1 MKKSKKLVHFTFM
14 PGEIASELCG
24 NAQPDDRIT
33 GTLGRVTC
41 MECLDKVQ
49 DMASHEPQRRK
60 NLVHTIDTLG
70 WVVDTLKAHHM
81 SRRGIP
87 EIIKEVDKRMA
98 TVAH

>member
-1 MKKSKKLVHFTFM
+1 MKSKKLVHFTFM

-24 NAQPDDRIT
+24 NAQPEDLHT
-33 GTLGRVTC
+33 GILSRVTC

-49 DMASHEPQRRK
+49 DLASHEPQMRR
-60 NLVHTIDTLG
+60 NLVHVIDTLG

-87 EIIKEVDKRMA
+87 KIIKEVDKRMA
-98 TVAH
+98 VTAR